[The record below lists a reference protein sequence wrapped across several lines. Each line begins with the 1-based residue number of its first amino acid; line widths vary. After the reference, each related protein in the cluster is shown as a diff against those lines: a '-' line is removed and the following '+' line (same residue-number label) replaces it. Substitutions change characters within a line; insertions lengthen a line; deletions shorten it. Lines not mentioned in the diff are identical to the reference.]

1 MQQEG
6 KYQHENPY
14 IGLQTLQ
21 NKKYFFA
28 TFIIYKLNTV
38 TLTEVHTQFINLISF
53 DVHLIYS

>member
-14 IGLQTLQ
+14 IGLKTLQ

-38 TLTEVHTQFINLISF
+38 TLTKVHTQFINLISF

>member
-14 IGLQTLQ
+14 IRLQTLQ